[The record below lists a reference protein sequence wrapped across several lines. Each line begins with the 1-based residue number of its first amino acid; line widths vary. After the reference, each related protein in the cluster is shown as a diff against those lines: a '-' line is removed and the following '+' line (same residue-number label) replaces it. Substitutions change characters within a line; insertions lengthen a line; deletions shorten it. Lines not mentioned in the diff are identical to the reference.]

1 MSDDTFLNR
10 VERISKRPVTASG
23 GPLLPDSKRTLPH
36 PDRDGLVARVTGTG
50 KVSWHFR
57 TIDKKTGK
65 YVYQKITDHKKDRFH
80 EVIYAWE
87 NIRTAARQVADRDQS
102 LSAVRTA
109 EKKEVKAASARTKET
124 LRNAYES
131 YISTKRLAD
140 ATLKSMK
147 YSILS
152 NAQDWLDKPI
162 AAITAQSFEAKFKKI
177 FERTPSVAH
186 KFRRYLKAILRA
198 SEKRNPGLFPSGVPV
213 TEKRE
218 LRGYDEPDRKSSRLA
233 PIDFPALL
241 TTITKAS
248 DYERH
253 FILLML
259 LTGLRADA
267 VRTLRYDNCNL
278 QVKSSSWSK
287 GEIQVYDA
295 TVKRNTKP
303 LIVSNVV
310 QAIILH
316 RHGMYGEKSPWLFWH
331 RTFGDVRH
339 REDPENALK
348 DHKRIFERL
357 AMKNDEG
364 ERLTAHDLRRTFSW
378 IGRIACRCDKL
389 VVMSLM
395 LHSLKNLDVSDGY
408 VGLKDDDFK
417 RETNTISEKIIS
429 WLQSTP
435 VKITAELNPAET
447 GTSAN
452 LTALLSPLGI

>member
-1 MSDDTFLNR
+1 MSDDAFLSR

-23 GPLLPDSKRTLPH
+23 APLLPDSKRTLPH
-36 PDRDGLVARVTGTG
+36 PERDGLVARITGTG
-50 KVSWHFR
+50 KVSWHYR
-57 TIDKKTGK
+57 TIDKKTRK
-65 YVYQKITDHKKDRFH
+65 YVYQKIIDHNKDRFH
-80 EVIYAWE
+80 EVVYAWE
-87 NIRTAARQVADRDQS
+87 NIRIAARQVAARDQS

-124 LRNAYES
+124 LRSAYET
-131 YISTKRLAD
+131 YITTKRLSD
-140 ATLKSMK
+140 ATLTSMK

-152 NAQDWLDKPI
+152 NAKDWLDKPA
-162 AAITAQSFEAKFKKI
+162 AAITVQSFEAKFKKI

-198 SEKRNPGLFPSGVPV
+198 SEKRNPGLFPNGVPV
-213 TEKRE
+213 SDKTE

-233 PIDFPALL
+233 PTDFPALL
-241 TTITKAS
+241 SAVSTAS

-259 LTGLRADA
+259 LTGLRAEA

-278 QVKSSSWSK
+278 QIKASAWSK

-295 TVKRNTKP
+295 TIKRSTKP
-303 LIVSNVV
+303 LVVSSAV
-310 QAIILH
+310 QAIIFH
-316 RHGMYGEKSPWLFWH
+316 RHELHGDKSPWLFWH
-331 RTFGDVRH
+331 RTFGEIRH
-339 REDPENALK
+339 REDFEAPLK
-348 DHKRIFERL
+348 DHRRIFERL

-364 ERLTAHDLRRTFSW
+364 ERLTAHDLRRTFAW
-378 IGRIACRCDKL
+378 VGRIACRCDKL

-408 VGLKDDDFK
+408 VGLKDDDFR
-417 RETNTISEKIIS
+417 RETNTISGKMIS

-435 VKITAELNPAET
+435 EIITAELHPSEA

-452 LTALLSPLGI
+452 LTALLS